1 MDPTRANS
9 SVTGPN
15 AADITLLGR
24 LQPRLLPCPRHP
36 PPCIGH
42 AESVI
47 HICKQH
53 SQAQQAQCT
62 KVSRLESCMRS
73 SSSNSTNLAPAM
85 HAVAVAELVCDA
97 VQESYAAGAVVMA
110 PSV

>member
-1 MDPTRANS
+1 
-9 SVTGPN
+9 
-15 AADITLLGR
+15 
-24 LQPRLLPCPRHP
+24 
-36 PPCIGH
+36 
-42 AESVI
+42 
-47 HICKQH
+47 
-53 SQAQQAQCT
+53 
-62 KVSRLESCMRS
+62 MRS